1 MVSISTAPF
10 SDILDASPKEGVM
23 GILDELGKLASQF
36 ASGQAS
42 DNDVHETY
50 DRTARAVPKE
60 DLAGGLAEAFRSDQ
74 TPPFQNMVTELFNQ
88 STPQQKAGLLNQLIA
103 ALGPQLSQTIAAGGL
118 GSLAGAASK
127 GSVTP
132 QQASRIQPEQVEVL
146 AQQAAQHDPTIM
158 EKAAGF
164 YAEHP
169 TLVKAI
175 GAASLAFLL
184 SRMSQGRR

>member
-1 MVSISTAPF
+1 
-10 SDILDASPKEGVM
+10 M
-23 GILDELGKLASQF
+23 GILDELAGLASQF
-36 ASGQAS
+36 ASGRIS
-42 DNDVHETY
+42 DTEVHETY
-50 DRTARAVPKE
+50 DRTAHAVPRE

-74 TPPFQNMVTELFNQ
+74 TPPFQRMVTDLFNR
-88 STPQQKAGLLNQLIA
+88 SSPQEKAGLINQLIA
-103 ALGPQLSQTIAAGGL
+103 ALGPQLSQAIAAGGL
-118 GSLAGAASK
+118 GSLAGTLSK
-127 GSVTP
+127 GGVTP
-132 QQASRIQPEQVEVL
+132 GQASRIQPEQVEVL

>member
-1 MVSISTAPF
+1 MPIAPF
-10 SDILDASPKEGVM
+10 SDILDASPKEEAM

-36 ASGQAS
+36 ASGQVS
-42 DNDVHETY
+42 DTQVHETY
-50 DRTARAVPKE
+50 DRTARAVPQE

-74 TPPFQNMVTELFNQ
+74 TPPFQQMVTDLFNR
-88 STPQQKAGLLNQLIA
+88 SNPQEKAGLLNQLIA
-103 ALGPQLSQTIAAGGL
+103 ALGPQLSQAIAAGGL
-118 GSLAGAASK
+118 GSLAGTLSK

-132 QQASRIQPEQVEVL
+132 QQASQMQPQQVEVL
-146 AQQAAQHDPTIM
+146 AEKAAQHDPSIM

-164 YAEHP
+164 YAQHP

-184 SRMSQGRR
+184 GRMSQGRR